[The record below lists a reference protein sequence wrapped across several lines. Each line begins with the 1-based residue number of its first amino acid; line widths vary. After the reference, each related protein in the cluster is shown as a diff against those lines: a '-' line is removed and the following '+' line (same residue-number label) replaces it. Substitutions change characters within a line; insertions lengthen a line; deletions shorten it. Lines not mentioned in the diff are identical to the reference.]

1 MILHRDINMQ
11 GLMCRITTALWLS
24 GYGGLI
30 KYSKLTKLRG
40 TDQSVVVRT
49 ADSDTDLAMQ
59 I

>member
-1 MILHRDINMQ
+1 MQ